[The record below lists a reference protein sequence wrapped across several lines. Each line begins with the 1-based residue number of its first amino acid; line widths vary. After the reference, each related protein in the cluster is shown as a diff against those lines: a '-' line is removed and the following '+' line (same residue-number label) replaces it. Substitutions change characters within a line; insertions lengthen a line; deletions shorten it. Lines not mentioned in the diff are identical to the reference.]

1 MTKRKPKKRVGDLL
15 RSLAEVMRTGY
26 DSKDSEVMRTGYDS
40 KDYPMDEAVAFEWY
54 CRMRVVADYIDAEH
68 ERRMESQRQN
78 YRRLIDGGRS

>member
-26 DSKDSEVMRTGYDS
+26 DSE
-40 KDYPMDEAVAFEWY
+40 DYPMDEAVAFEWC

-68 ERRMESQRQN
+68 DRRMGSQRQN
-78 YRRLIDGGRS
+78 YRRLTDGGGS

>member
-1 MTKRKPKKRVGDLL
+1 MSRHVGKKRVGDPL
-15 RSLAEVMRTGY
+15 RSLAENMRSGY
-26 DSKDSEVMRTGYDS
+26 GS
-40 KDYPMDEAVAFEWY
+40 KDYPMDERVAFEWY

>member
-1 MTKRKPKKRVGDLL
+1 MTKRKPKKRVGDPL

-26 DSKDSEVMRTGYDS
+26 DSKDC
-40 KDYPMDEAVAFEWY
+40 PMDEGVAFEWY

>member
-15 RSLAEVMRTGY
+15 RSLAEA
-26 DSKDSEVMRTGYDS
+26 MRTGYDS
-40 KDYPMDEAVAFEWY
+40 KDYPMDEAVAFEW
-54 CRMRVVADYIDAEH
+54 CRRMRVVADYIDAEH